1 MRNLIGKQNLL
12 TAEERRQLKEWLEN
26 TGWTALGRYAGDE
39 EYLSYVMDI
48 LEHPVFQSMER
59 YIQHGQTT
67 CRDHCI
73 RVSYLTYRICRRMG
87 WNSRESARAGLL
99 HDLFLYDWHTHGK
112 MTGERFH
119 GFTHPRTAM
128 NNAEKYFEVTENQKN
143 MILRHM
149 WPLTPIP
156 PATKEGMALCLAD
169 KACSLAEVGDGI
181 RENQWVCRLAHVLH
195 GAG

>member
-12 TAEERRQLKEWLEN
+12 TAEERRQLKEWLED

-73 RVSYLTYRICRRMG
+73 RVSDLPHMQADG
-87 WNSRESARAGLL
+87 MEQPGVGESRSPSRS
-99 HDLFLYDWHTHGK
+99 
-112 MTGERFH
+112 
-119 GFTHPRTAM
+119 
-128 NNAEKYFEVTENQKN
+128 V
-143 MILRHM
+143 
-149 WPLTPIP
+149 
-156 PATKEGMALCLAD
+156 
-169 KACSLAEVGDGI
+169 SL
-181 RENQWVCRLAHVLH
+181 
-195 GAG
+195 